1 VSHSDAFALFA
12 LMMGGGSMV
21 IAITAMISKMYA
33 RRLVFKERQLE
44 LMARH
49 TAEKAAQYAADKQ
62 TLEARVRVLERI
74 ATSSGA
80 DIAHE
85 IELLRGPVN

>member
-1 VSHSDAFALFA
+1 MSHNDAFALFV
-12 LMMGGGSMV
+12 LMIGGGSMV
-21 IAITAMISKMYA
+21 IAITAMISKMHD
-33 RRLVFKERQLE
+33 RRLAFKERQLE
-44 LMARH
+44 LMAQH

-80 DIAHE
+80 DVAYE
-85 IELLRGPVN
+85 IDLLRGPVN